1 LTYRQCFAKLPPAL
15 TALETVG
22 IVLLDSRMGALAM
35 RRSLLASFAV
45 VSLGLLAG
53 CGGSETPA
61 ANATA
66 KAVTPAAAPGT
77 SGQVP
82 SDPIAQV
89 AYEFFDAVR
98 QGRTVEANQRLT
110 PLALERI
117 TAHNMNI
124 APPGSPTASF
134 QVKGVTQRENDH
146 AVVGVTWSDVDA
158 DGKPYNE
165 SIFCELKI
173 CDGQWR
179 ICGMAQD
186 LGPNTTPML
195 MDFESLAGIAPQDP
209 AKAAAAPAQGPA
221 VAPGAQPGKQVA
233 QDPFQAPVQ
242 R

>member
-1 LTYRQCFAKLPPAL
+1 MRHTSIASLA
-15 TALETVG
+15 
-22 IVLLDSRMGALAM
+22 VL
-35 RRSLLASFAV
+35 
-45 VSLGLLAG
+45 SLGLVTG

-61 ANATA
+61 PGATA
-66 KAVTPAAAPGT
+66 KAVIPAAAPGT

-82 SDPIAQV
+82 DDPIARV
-89 AYEFFDAVR
+89 VYEFFDAVR

-124 APPGSPTASF
+124 APPGSSTASF

-146 AVVGVTWSDVDA
+146 ALVGLTWSDIDA

-165 SIFCELKI
+165 SIFCELKLS
-173 CDGQWR
+173 DGQWR

-186 LGPNTTPML
+186 LGPSQAPMV

-209 AKAAAAPAQGPA
+209 SKAAGPVTGATAAPA
-221 VAPGAQPGKQVA
+221 AQPSKQVA
-233 QDPFQAPVQ
+233 QDPFQTPVQ

>member
-1 LTYRQCFAKLPPAL
+1 
-15 TALETVG
+15 
-22 IVLLDSRMGALAM
+22 M
-35 RRSLLASFAV
+35 RRSLLAPLVV
-45 VSLGLLAG
+45 VSLGLFAG

-61 ANATA
+61 PNATA
-66 KAVTPAAAPGT
+66 KAVVPAAAPGT
-77 SGQVP
+77 SGQAP

-89 AYEFFDAVR
+89 VYEFFDAVR

-117 TAHNMNI
+117 TAHSMNI

-146 AVVGVTWSDVDA
+146 ALVGLTWSDVDA

-173 CDGQWR
+173 RDGQWR

-186 LGPNTTPML
+186 HGPNTPPMV

-209 AKAAAAPAQGPA
+209 AKAAAGTSPAQGA
-221 VAPGAQPGKQVA
+221 AAASNAQPGKQVA
-233 QDPFQAPVQ
+233 QDPFQTPVQ

>member
-1 LTYRQCFAKLPPAL
+1 
-15 TALETVG
+15 
-22 IVLLDSRMGALAM
+22 M
-35 RRSLLASFAV
+35 RRSLLASLV
-45 VSLGLLAG
+45 VVTLGLFPG

-61 ANATA
+61 PTAAA
-66 KAVTPAAAPGT
+66 KAIVPAAAPGT
-77 SGQVP
+77 SGQAP

-89 AYEFFDAVR
+89 VYAFFDAVR

-134 QVKGVTQRENDH
+134 QVTGVTQRENDH
-146 AVVGVTWSDVDA
+146 ALVGLTWSDVDA

-165 SIFCELKI
+165 SIFCELRV

-186 LGPNTTPML
+186 LGPNTAPMV

-209 AKAAAAPAQGPA
+209 AKATAPAGGA
-221 VAPGAQPGKQVA
+221 TAAPGALPGKQVA